1 MNRKYILKLSLQV
14 FVVSLVIMLTGCRE
28 AFEGIFSDD
37 IAAGDEVMFTTSL
50 RRTVITRSGDSDYS
64 FVKSPYTF
72 TISMFEGDD
81 ASASAVATA
90 DYTVVNNSND
100 GTLESTAPLYWPSN
114 QKAYRFTVT
123 AGSNVLSGTQSLFAD
138 WLKQDRLEGASPDN
152 SRKPSEW
159 KRYNEQTF
167 NPAGEDYKKIPLY
180 LKHKRSQI
188 TVILKAGE
196 GVNPEAL
203 TYEAAQKDISAT
215 IFSYGSYGSSPLEIV
230 PLLEKY
236 EEGGETTIC
245 YKAIVAPYDYSANKE
260 SDLIAKIRLSNQ
272 NFSFYA
278 GNDSRYESENLT
290 SEAINT
296 IDNNYKLDEGKHL
309 KLTVKLSRD
318 SRNVKMMAAIK
329 DWDEEVNNLIC
340 DDFGNQGSPIKIATK
355 DALVA
360 FLHNPDENKAGNVAF
375 LEGDADFTIDDTWEP
390 CSLNCTLNLGGKTIK
405 IKKRFFS
412 TIGNV
417 ASLQNGTIQAEDNV
431 DAAIAETNN
440 GTIEDVK
447 ITAAANV
454 YATKAGAVVN
464 NKGVISKCRSAIEVK
479 GANGVDYVGGIAATS
494 LSEGNKTAIINACT
508 VTNRVA
514 GSNVAGGIVGQASG
528 TVSNNTFE
536 YGITLRQNANH
547 KNIVGV
553 SEGELLAQ
561 GNAWPTKAKATD
573 GMENATPEEE
583 RYDGIIDAVGDFS
596 LTSNEATKSYRI
608 ARDIIIQNS
617 ETASQS
623 SLGEVKYQLEGN
635 NKTFYTD
642 KMIFST
648 ISGSVS
654 NLVVKVTTN
663 LVATNN
669 GSDQDVMAPLAYS
682 VSGEQ
687 AKVNNVKVYTDD
699 NKIQASNPAGLVVWA
714 EDGAT
719 ISNCEVTANVV
730 AEIHNKTTNTERK
743 YAGGIVAL
751 AAKATVTQCVFHS
764 ASKLPAVPEATV
776 LYYGGIVGGIASK
789 SGVTPELTI
798 TDCTNFCSSYITN
811 PEGLYH
817 GGILGYAMKD
827 GGQNATKGCQGNWWP
842 DNMQGK
848 ASKGV
853 AAIQDGTTADAVIGK
868 RNSQKPTE

>member
-1 MNRKYILKLSLQV
+1 MMNRKYILKLSLQV

-81 ASASAVATA
+81 VSAFAVATA

-123 AGSNVLSGTQSLFAD
+123 AGSDALSAVQSDFED
-138 WLKQDRLEGASPDN
+138 WLEQDRLEGESPS
-152 SRKPSEW
+152 SRKPNEW
-159 KRYNEQTF
+159 KEYNEQDNITG
-167 NPAGEDYKKIPLY
+167 ADAKKIPLY
-180 LKHKRSQI
+180 LKHKRALI

-196 GVNPEAL
+196 GVNPDAL
-203 TYEAAQKDISAT
+203 SYEAAQKDISAT
-215 IFSYGSYGSSPLEIV
+215 VYSYGTPNLEIE

-236 EEGGETTIC
+236 EEDGENTIC
-245 YKAIVAPYDYSANKE
+245 YKAIVAPYNYSANKE

-278 GNDSRYESENLT
+278 GNDSRYESEYLT

-296 IDNNYKLDEGKHL
+296 INNNYKLDEGKHL

-318 SRNVKMMAAIK
+318 SRNVKMTAAIK

-360 FLHNPDENKAGNVAF
+360 FLHNPDGNKAGNVAF

-390 CSLNCTLNLGGKTIK
+390 CPLNCTLNLGGKTIK
-405 IKKRFFS
+405 SKKRFFS
-412 TIGNV
+412 TIGSV
-417 ASLQNGTIQAEDNV
+417 ASLQNGTIQAEGIV

-440 GTIEDVK
+440 GSIEDVK
-447 ITAAANV
+447 IIAAANV
-454 YATKAGAVVN
+454 YVTKAGAVVN

-479 GANGVDYVGGIAATS
+479 GGDNVNYVGGIAATS
-494 LSEGNKTAIINACT
+494 LSEGNKTAVINACI

-514 GSNVAGGIVGQASG
+514 GSDVAGGIVGQASG
-528 TVSNNTFE
+528 IVSNNTFE
-536 YGITLRQNANH
+536 YGVTLRQNAKH
-547 KNIVGV
+547 KNIVGA
-553 SEGELLAQ
+553 SGGELLAQ
-561 GNAWPTKAKATD
+561 GNAWPTKATD
-573 GMENATPEEE
+573 GMENATPEEV
-583 RYDGIIDAVGDFS
+583 RYDGIIDGVGDFS
-596 LTSNEATKSYRI
+596 WTVNEATKSYRI

-687 AKVNNVKVYTDD
+687 AKVNNVKVYTD
-699 NKIQASNPAGLVVWA
+699 NNIIQASNPAGLVVWA

-730 AEIHNKTTNTERK
+730 ADIHNKTTNTERK

-751 AAKATVTQCVFHS
+751 ADKAIVTQCVFHS
-764 ASKLPAVPEATV
+764 ASTLPAVPEATV

-827 GGQNATKGCQGNWWP
+827 GGLNATKGCQGNWWP
-842 DNMQGK
+842 DNKQGK

>member
-1 MNRKYILKLSLQV
+1 MMNRKYILKLSLQV

-28 AFEGIFSDD
+28 AFEGIFYDD

-64 FVKSPYTF
+64 FVKIPYTF

-81 ASASAVATA
+81 ASAIATA
-90 DYTVVNNSND
+90 NYTVVNNSND
-100 GTLESTAPLYWPSN
+100 GTLESNAPLYWPSN
-114 QKAYRFTVT
+114 QKSYRFTVT
-123 AGSNVLSGTQSLFAD
+123 AGSVELSGTQSLFAD
-138 WLKQDRLEGASPDN
+138 WLTQDRLEGASPGN

-159 KRYNEQTF
+159 KSYNEQTF
-167 NPAGEDYKKIPLY
+167 NPTGEDYKKIPLY
-180 LKHKRSQI
+180 LRHKRSQI

-196 GVNPEAL
+196 GVNPDAL
-203 TYEAAQKDISAT
+203 SYEAAQKDISAT
-215 IFSYGSYGSSPLEIV
+215 VYSYGTPNLEIE

-236 EEGGETTIC
+236 EEGGEKTIC
-245 YKAIVAPYDYSANKE
+245 YKAVVVPHNYSSNKDSE
-260 SDLIAKIRLSNQ
+260 LITKIRLSNQ
-272 NFSFYA
+272 SFSFYA
-278 GNDSRYESENLT
+278 GNDSRYNDPNLT
-290 SEAINT
+290 NEVKSD
-296 IDNNYKLDEGKHL
+296 IDNCYNLEEGKHL
-309 KLTVKLSRD
+309 KLTVTLSRD
-318 SRNVKMMAAIK
+318 SRNVKMTATIK
-329 DWDEEVNNLIC
+329 DWDEDVNNLIC

-355 DALVA
+355 DDLVD

-440 GTIEDVK
+440 GIIEDVK

-479 GANGVDYVGGIAATS
+479 GGYNVNYVGGIAATS

-508 VTNRVA
+508 VTNRVV

-536 YGITLRQNANH
+536 YGITLSQDDKH
-547 KNIVGV
+547 KNIVGAID
-553 SEGELLAQ
+553 SGGELLAQ
-561 GNAWPTKAKATD
+561 GNAWPTKATD
-573 GMENATPEEE
+573 GMENATPEEV
-583 RYDGIIDAVGDFS
+583 RYDGIIDGVGDFS
-596 LTSNEATKSYRI
+596 WTVNEATKSYRI

-687 AKVNNVKVYTDD
+687 AKVNNVKVYTD
-699 NKIQASNPAGLVVWA
+699 NNIIQASNPAGLVVWA

-730 AEIHNKTTNTERK
+730 ADIHNKTTNTERK

-764 ASKLPAVPEATV
+764 ASTLPAVSEATV
-776 LYYGGIVGGIASK
+776 LYYGGIVGGIAGK

-798 TDCTNFCSSYITN
+798 TDCTNFCSSYITD
-811 PEGLYH
+811 PESSYH

-827 GGQNATKGCQGNWWP
+827 GGLNATKGCQGNWWP
-842 DNMQGK
+842 DNKQGK